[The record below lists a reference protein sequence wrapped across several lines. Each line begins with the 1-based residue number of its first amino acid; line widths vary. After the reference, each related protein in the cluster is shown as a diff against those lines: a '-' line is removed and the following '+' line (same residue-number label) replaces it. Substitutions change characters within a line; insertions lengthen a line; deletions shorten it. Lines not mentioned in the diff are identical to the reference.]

1 MKIFIVSSAPAFGAT
16 TTAGTTSL
24 FGTQS
29 ATSGGLFGAKPAGSL
44 FGTATT
50 QQQGGSI
57 FGQQPSTSTAF
68 GGGSGLFGANKPATS
83 VNILLVRFKISVF

>member
-24 FGTQS
+24 FGTQP

-57 FGQQPSTSTAF
+57 FGQQPSASTAF

-83 VNILLVRFKISVF
+83 VNNLF